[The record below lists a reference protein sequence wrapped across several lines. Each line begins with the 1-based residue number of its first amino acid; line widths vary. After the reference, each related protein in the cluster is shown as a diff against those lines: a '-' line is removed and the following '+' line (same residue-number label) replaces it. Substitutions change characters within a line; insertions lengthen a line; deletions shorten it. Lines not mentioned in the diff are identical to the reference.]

1 MVDYG
6 ITYSGEKPQEV
17 EITENKVFIASDIE
31 EVTKVVDDTEIT
43 EFQYN
48 LVEYEKDEY
57 IKLISDKN
65 VALDSELTD
74 LQVALCDVYEL
85 IG

>member
-1 MVDYG
+1 MKDYG
-6 ITYSGEKPQEV
+6 ITYSNNKPQTIEL
-17 EITENKVFIASDIE
+17 TENKVFIASDIE
-31 EVTKVVDDTEIT
+31 EVTKVIDDIEIT

-48 LVEYEKDEY
+48 LVECEKDEY

-65 VALDSELTD
+65 TELESDLTD

-85 IG
+85 LN